1 MSEEQGEGGSGIA
14 RSVEGTGS
22 SRILVDG
29 AGDGGSLVVVDTTA
43 GMLTFAVAHVGSPF
57 AVLCRVLP
65 LGSSSSATGALC
77 DWPGRGSVV
86 VVGAQEWVD
95 APRPMS
101 NPPSPL
107 RSTRSYS
114 AGVMVA
120 QKALHTRSDSALV
133 CRSRY
138 GTSRQRR
145 SGVVRKCCDA
155 VDMVGSSG
163 MGSGLYSAQVSKAE
177 EEKGEEVLYLSFASE
192 YMYRAAYTTTTPEL
206 FHSRPGT
213 VSRVASIALQARA
226 AVHGMVRLA
235 TVASSGQML
244 LHSVR
249 GHVSCCLV
257 VMMSNRAKSGEKWPR
272 FIRIRGVQQAWN
284 SKSARVMGNPSC
296 RPSRRRCLA
305 LWQSS

>member
-1 MSEEQGEGGSGIA
+1 MSEEHGEGGSGIA
-14 RSVEGTGS
+14 RSGKGTGS

-43 GMLTFAVAHVGSPF
+43 GILTFAVGSPF

-65 LGSSSSATGALC
+65 LGSSSATGARC

-86 VVGAQEWVD
+86 VVGAQECVD
-95 APRPMS
+95 APSPMS

-120 QKALHTRSDSALV
+120 QKALQTRSDRALV
-133 CRSRY
+133 CLSRY

-163 MGSGLYSAQVSKAE
+163 NGTWAVQCSSK
-177 EEKGEEVLYLSFASE
+177 
-192 YMYRAAYTTTTPEL
+192 
-206 FHSRPGT
+206 
-213 VSRVASIALQARA
+213 
-226 AVHGMVRLA
+226 
-235 TVASSGQML
+235 
-244 LHSVR
+244 
-249 GHVSCCLV
+249 
-257 VMMSNRAKSGEKWPR
+257 
-272 FIRIRGVQQAWN
+272 
-284 SKSARVMGNPSC
+284 
-296 RPSRRRCLA
+296 
-305 LWQSS
+305 QS